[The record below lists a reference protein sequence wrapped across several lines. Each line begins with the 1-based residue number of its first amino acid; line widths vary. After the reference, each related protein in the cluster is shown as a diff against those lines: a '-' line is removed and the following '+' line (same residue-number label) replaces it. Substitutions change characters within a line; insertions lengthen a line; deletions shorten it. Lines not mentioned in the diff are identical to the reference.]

1 MLAVERVMG
10 ASPRKGVRD
19 NGCIG
24 GVERRVEKI
33 DNLASLTIY
42 TVKLL
47 VGKEQGFVV
56 HLEVELYG
64 GSTRSAS
71 I

>member
-1 MLAVERVMG
+1 MLAVERVMD

-42 TVKLL
+42 TV
-47 VGKEQGFVV
+47 
-56 HLEVELYG
+56 
-64 GSTRSAS
+64 
-71 I
+71 